1 MAVRAGSAS
10 LAIPAIDRRLVVGG
24 ILALVSAALVLMLTR
39 QPASFPVLVADEA
52 LPAGTALNSLAVG
65 VRYVE
70 NPDGLVEGTSL
81 GELEEWV
88 LAVPLEPGEPLLA
101 SVLLPPV
108 AIDVPNVIALSL
120 DRAHAVL
127 GQLSAG
133 DLVDVYVTATGVGV
147 PVGTTLVAS
156 DVYVVSADIP
166 ETANTQGRVEVLLA
180 VDDTLAHRLAAAGR
194 SGGVDLVKV
203 GP

>member
-1 MAVRAGSAS
+1 MAVRTGSAS
-10 LAIPAIDRRLVVGG
+10 FAIPEIDRRLVVGG
-24 ILALVSAALVLMLTR
+24 LLAVVSAALVLMLTQ
-39 QPASFPVLVADEA
+39 QPESFPILVAEES

-65 VRYVE
+65 VRHVE
-70 NPDGLVEGTSL
+70 NPDGLVQGTSL

-88 LAVPLEPGEPLLA
+88 LAVPLEAGEPLLG

-108 AIDVPNVIALSL
+108 AVDVPNVIALSL

-133 DLVDVYVTATGVGV
+133 DLVDVYVTTAGIGAPTG
-147 PVGTTLVAS
+147 TALVAA
-156 DVYVVSADIP
+156 DVYVVSASVP
-166 ETANTQGRVEVLLA
+166 EATSAQGPVEVLLA
-180 VDDTLAHRLAAAGR
+180 VDDMLAQQLAAAGR
-194 SGGVDLVKV
+194 SGGVDLVRV